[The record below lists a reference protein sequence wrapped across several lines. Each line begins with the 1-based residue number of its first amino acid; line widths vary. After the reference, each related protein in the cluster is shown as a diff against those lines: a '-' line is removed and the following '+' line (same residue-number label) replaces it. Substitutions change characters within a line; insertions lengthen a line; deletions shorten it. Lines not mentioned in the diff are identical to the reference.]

1 VLGGNVILSH
11 PLSLGWIVRA
21 YIKHYHALETGHW
34 TFITA
39 PEAGGSVDGVT
50 PHGSEPCELYDRMR
64 HSTSPV
70 PLTGWCLVMG
80 VVLRKNNQKQITS
93 TMLEVVSCTLLG
105 YVMGMVCIVSD
116 KDL

>member
-1 VLGGNVILSH
+1 MLGEGGGVILSH

-21 YIKHYHALETGHW
+21 YIKHCHALETGHW
-34 TFITA
+34 TFIT
-39 PEAGGSVDGVT
+39 GSVDGVT
-50 PHGSEPCELYDRMR
+50 PHGGEPCELYDRMR
-64 HSTSPV
+64 HSTGPV

-80 VVLRKNNQKQITS
+80 VVLRKNNQKQIIS

-116 KDL
+116 KGL